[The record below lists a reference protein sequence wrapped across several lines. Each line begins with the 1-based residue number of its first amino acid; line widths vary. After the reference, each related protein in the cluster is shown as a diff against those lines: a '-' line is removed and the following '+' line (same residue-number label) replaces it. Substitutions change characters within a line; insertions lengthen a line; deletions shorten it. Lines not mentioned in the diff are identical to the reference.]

1 MRRSTLMNR
10 FYALGLLLLLAL
22 ALASCKLIRVEGVAI
37 YWLYPWDRDARRM
50 ARAVVEEDIEQI
62 DELAQS
68 GKVDVN
74 MLARNDKTSFLII
87 ASFLEKKQSFVKLLD
102 LGADIHWGGHDA
114 PVYYAAGKY
123 VEVAGD
129 LYCLEETLK
138 RGLDPSTKL
147 TSRGGRPIFFPLK
160 STYYAEKG
168 TMPENYLAKLK
179 LLISYGADLS
189 LPAIGPSEKY
199 PSGSGGNVILDAAS
213 EGYYNAVYYLLTE
226 FEGIQYKDYKYLNAE
241 TNEYDYLV
249 VTLLTEVEDIANAD
263 SWWGILGRVQEFTYP
278 WFLKT
283 VEWLET
289 QGEVLDIP
297 EDLSRILTIGRDKMD
312 YIEHYKID
320 EHGNITPL
328 DKPPKKFWR

>member
-1 MRRSTLMNR
+1 MNQ
-10 FYALGLLLLLAL
+10 FYALGLSFLAL
-22 ALASCKLIRVEGVAI
+22 TLASCYHIRVEEVPI
-37 YWLYPWDRDARRM
+37 FRLYPWDRDARRM
-50 ARAVVEEDIEQI
+50 ARAVVEEDVEQI

-74 MLARNDKTSFLII
+74 MKARDDDVSFLWI
-87 ASFLEKKQSFVKLLD
+87 AIALDKKQSFVKLLD
-102 LGADIHWGGHDA
+102 LGADINWGHYLA

-123 VEVAGD
+123 AEVAGD
-129 LYCLEETLK
+129 LYYLEESLK
-138 RGLDPSTKL
+138 RGLDPSTRL
-147 TSRGGRPIFFPLK
+147 TNLGRSPIFFPLK

-189 LPAIGPSEKY
+189 LPNSGPSEKY
-199 PSGSGGNVILDAAS
+199 PSGFGSNVVQKAAV

-226 FEGIQYKDYKYLNAE
+226 FEGIQYKDFKDLNVE
-241 TNEYDYLV
+241 TNEYKYS
-249 VTLLTEVEDIANAD
+249 TASLLKEVEEIANAN
-263 SWWGILGRVQEFTYP
+263 SWWVALGRVQEFTYP

-297 EDLSRILTIGRDKMD
+297 EDISRILTIGRDEMD

-320 EHGNITPL
+320 EHGNITPM
-328 DKPPKKFWR
+328 D